1 MPDTLVVPRA
11 LRKTAL
17 EIVGSERVPEN
28 ANNTINIQAGQWNII
43 VDPYLTSSTA
53 WWSVDSVLSRRYLK
67 WYDRIGVEFAG
78 TQDFD
83 TMIWKYR
90 GYARY
95 GYGWSDFRWVY
106 QGNS

>member
-1 MPDTLVVPRA
+1 

-53 WWSVDSVLSRRYLK
+53 WWIVDSVLSRRYLK

-95 GYGWSDFRWVY
+95 G
-106 QGNS
+106 